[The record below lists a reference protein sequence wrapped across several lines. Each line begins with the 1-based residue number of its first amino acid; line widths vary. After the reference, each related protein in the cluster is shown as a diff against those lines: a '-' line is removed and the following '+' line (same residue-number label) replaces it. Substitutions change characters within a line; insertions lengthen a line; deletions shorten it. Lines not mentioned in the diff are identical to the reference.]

1 INFII
6 VIAVIRKMFT
16 SSAMMTKSD
25 KEKAWLD
32 IRSACVQYD
41 TCDSQLGIR
50 SVCVLVPIMG
60 LTWVFGVFSVNENM
74 VAFQYIFA
82 ICNSLQLKDG
92 LKQRS
97 KRKKS
102 LATFEQSYN
111 KQSNQHSTGEPTVS
125 KVLTI
130 ISIVEGF
137 TGIGDSK
144 STSNSNELE
153 KATTN
158 PFLEADRQMKELTK
172 TKKGGTANLCDN
184 NVITNNKLD
193 KGAPGARA
201 VDLDDVKISNILRES
216 EVMSGTAGISS
227 ILPKPERRQP
237 EQTGSRTPEEE
248 NAARKSQA
256 SHNYDHI
263 RQSQASSHR
272 YESIDLGKD
281 KNVLQTPGSG
291 EYLILQPSSQL
302 SASSR
307 ESGSNASKEKKGEQ
321 VREKEREKERQQKI
335 EKVRKEEEKQR
346 KDFEKREKERR
357 EKERKERERYER
369 EHKERER
376 QERNKQRYVTHIG
389 SGREDPNSATNK
401 PHPSL
406 SRSSRSDDDY
416 EGQSGSGQ
424 NISSIATALP
434 QKYDQHQGK
443 NKKGSTSS
451 SKKTD
456 SLPKKEK
463 GGKKPKGGQLRDH
476 SRAYEYSYDTTYLG
490 GSSRHASLENMNM
503 QHQYGYSQY
512 GHMPG
517 MSGYQ
522 TGRPT
527 HQQQH
532 WDQYHYP
539 QDQYGRSQYW

>member
-1 INFII
+1 
-6 VIAVIRKMFT
+6 MFT

-25 KEKAWLD
+25 KEKAW
-32 IRSACVQYD
+32 
-41 TCDSQLGIR
+41 LGIR

-82 ICNSLQLKDG
+82 ICNSLQGLLIFIFHCVLNKQLKDG

-111 KQSNQHSTGEPTVS
+111 KQSNQHSTGEPT
-125 KVLTI
+125 
-130 ISIVEGF
+130 GF

-237 EQTGSRTPEEE
+237 EQTGSRTPEE
-248 NAARKSQA
+248 
-256 SHNYDHI
+256 
-263 RQSQASSHR
+263 
-272 YESIDLGKD
+272 
-281 KNVLQTPGSG
+281 
-291 EYLILQPSSQL
+291 
-302 SASSR
+302 
-307 ESGSNASKEKKGEQ
+307 
-321 VREKEREKERQQKI
+321 
-335 EKVRKEEEKQR
+335 QR
-346 KDFEKREKERR
+346 KFVKWF
-357 EKERKERERYER
+357 
-369 EHKERER
+369 
-376 QERNKQRYVTHIG
+376 
-389 SGREDPNSATNK
+389 
-401 PHPSL
+401 L
-406 SRSSRSDDDY
+406 
-416 EGQSGSGQ
+416 GQSGSGQ